1 MTEKTGTFVA
11 THVDGESAV
20 LQDVETAQVHTLD
33 ESPSF
38 PAGTVIEGTIAATP
52 PMEVVWELQT
62 IDDQRQIELVETE
75 LSPTTQAQ
83 EAVADEQ
90 PGTVT
95 RIEREGDGE
104 LHVLRVPDGEE
115 AATVTEVL
123 EDDETVARAARL
135 GAIRVEL
142 RAGDGVVSVRYLPD

>member
-11 THVDGESAV
+11 THVDEASAV
-20 LQDVETAQVHTLD
+20 LQEVDTAQVHTID

-38 PAGTVIEGTIAATP
+38 PAGTVIEGTIATKP
-52 PMEVVWELQT
+52 PMEVVWELQD

-83 EAVADEQ
+83 AAVADEA

-104 LHVLRVPDGEE
+104 LHVLRVPAGEE
-115 AATVTEVL
+115 AATVTEIL
-123 EDDETVARAARL
+123 DDDETIARAARL
-135 GAIRVEL
+135 GVVRVEL